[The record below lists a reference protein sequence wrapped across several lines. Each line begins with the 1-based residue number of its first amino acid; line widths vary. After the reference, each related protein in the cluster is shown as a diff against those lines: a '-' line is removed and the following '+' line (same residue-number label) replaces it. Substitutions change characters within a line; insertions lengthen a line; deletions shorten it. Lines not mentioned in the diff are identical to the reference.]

1 MEDRGVQPVIPIRKS
16 RKRRVGVD
24 GALYRLRNLIERFFN
39 KLKIAH
45 RVATRIVSCCVV
57 S

>member
-39 KLKIAH
+39 TLKIAH